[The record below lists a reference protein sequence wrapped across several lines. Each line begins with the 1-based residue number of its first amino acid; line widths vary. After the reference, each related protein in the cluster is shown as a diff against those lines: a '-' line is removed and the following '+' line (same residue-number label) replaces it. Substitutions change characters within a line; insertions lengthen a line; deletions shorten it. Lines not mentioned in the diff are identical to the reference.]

1 MAKIIGLTGG
11 IASGKSTIAA
21 YFQSKGAAVL
31 SADDLARTLAEP
43 GGELYQKYVA
53 HFGQGILLPEGT
65 LDRRAIGNI
74 VFSDEQQRRWLDETS
89 HPVLQTVME
98 EQIQAAR
105 QKNFPVIILDVPLLF
120 EAGWDKMT
128 EVSCL
133 VFVDAAVQL
142 ERLIKRNGYTK
153 AEALGRIAAQM
164 PLAEKKQRADS
175 LIDNNGSLAESYNQ
189 ADKLW
194 KEWTHAGLS

>member
-11 IASGKSTIAA
+11 IASGKSTLAA

-31 SADDLARTLAEP
+31 SADALAWRLAEP
-43 GGELYQKYVA
+43 QGELYRLYVA
-53 HFGQGILLPEGT
+53 HFGRSILLPEGK

-74 VFSDEQQRRWLDETS
+74 VFSDDAQRRWLDETS
-89 HPVLQTVME
+89 HPVLQTAME
-98 EQIQAAR
+98 KQIQAAQ

-128 EVSCL
+128 EESCL
-133 VFVDAAVQL
+133 VFVDEDVQL
-142 ERLIKRNGYTK
+142 ARLIKRNGYTR
-153 AEALGRIAAQM
+153 AEAMGRIAAQL
-164 PLAEKKQRADS
+164 PLSVKKQLADRF
-175 LIDNNGSLAESYNQ
+175 IDNNGSLAASYTQ
-189 ADKLW
+189 ADRLW